1 MVGTRGEGP
10 DLVGRVALVT
20 GASRG
25 IGRAIALALAEA
37 GMDLA
42 LAARGQA
49 GLDAVAGE
57 VRTRGRR
64 CVAVATDV
72 GVPAAVDR
80 LVGQTLAELGRVDVL
95 VNNAGV
101 GAHGTVEELAIDDW
115 QRVLATNLTGPF
127 LCSQA
132 VLPAMKRQGGGVI
145 INISSGAGKTGY
157 AGMAAYCASKFGL
170 MGFAESLAA
179 EVGDA
184 GIKVS
189 TICPGTTVTEFGGR
203 RPQRRPGVK
212 VLFPEDVAAA
222 VLYLLRQS
230 PQAWTSEMTLWPFR
244 ELPA

>member
-1 MVGTRGEGP
+1 
-10 DLVGRVALVT
+10 RVALVT

-72 GVPAAVDR
+72 GVPGAVDR
-80 LVGQTLAELGRVDVL
+80 LVGQTLAELGHVDVL

-101 GAHGTVEELAIDDW
+101 GAHGVVEELAIDDW

-145 INISSGAGKTGY
+145 INISSGAGKTGEGGNTASC
-157 AGMAAYCASKFGL
+157 AGKYGL
-170 MGFAESLAA
+170 LGLAVWRGCG
-179 EVGDA
+179 VGGA
-184 GIKVS
+184 
-189 TICPGTTVTEFGGR
+189 
-203 RPQRRPGVK
+203 
-212 VLFPEDVAAA
+212 
-222 VLYLLRQS
+222 
-230 PQAWTSEMTLWPFR
+230 
-244 ELPA
+244 